1 MEREGAGKKKFVSNH
16 SIYQKR
22 KGKERKKKIKRKQ
35 EEKEKNKRCSQT
47 KWVRLPYLRFY
58 GNTESNCAEQGSYQ
72 GAGRSGKLPASFV
85 WYYGNH
91 SA

>member
-1 MEREGAGKKKFVSNH
+1 MEREGAGKKKIFFQSFNI
-16 SIYQKR
+16 SK
-22 KGKERKKKIKRKQ
+22 KEREGEKKKIKRKQ